1 MPVCAEARGPWQC
14 LSVASLCILRSV
26 HFYLMCVDV
35 LSPCMALHYV
45 CLVPQGTRRGAL
57 GTGITDGYDCHVR
70 ARNIIQAL

>member
-45 CLVPQGTRRGAL
+45 CLVPQGTRRGPLELELQMVMTAMYVL
-57 GTGITDGYDCHVR
+57 GI
-70 ARNIIQAL
+70 